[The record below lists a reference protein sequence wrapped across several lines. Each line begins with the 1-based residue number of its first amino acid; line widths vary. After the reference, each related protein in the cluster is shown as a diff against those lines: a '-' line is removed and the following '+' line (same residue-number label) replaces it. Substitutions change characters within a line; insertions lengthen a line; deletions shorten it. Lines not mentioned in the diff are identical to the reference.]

1 MLDLFFQTETPPPP
15 FAPSQKKEKQT
26 AKRKP
31 RERKDK
37 PKERHDPVPAI
48 DPMVSFHA
56 AFTPLPPEKNVPNAV
71 EDPFEETF
79 GVPDEDEAALWEF
92 DAAGGEDDEVEED
105 VESRGSAGYGAS
117 LDDSDDDVGSICSRS
132 PLRSADYQ
140 SFVSR
145 WRRGVSTREP
155 RAVYTGPQL
164 MLDDEDDDTC
174 AF

>member
-1 MLDLFFQTETPPPP
+1 MLDLFFQSEPCVPP
-15 FAPSQKKEKQT
+15 AKEKE
-26 AKRKP
+26 KVPEKKSKKKP
-31 RERKDK
+31 RERKK
-37 PKERHDPVPAI
+37 QDPVPAI

-56 AFTPLPPEKNVPNAV
+56 AFKPLPPEKNVPIAV
-71 EDPFEETF
+71 EDPFEEIF
-79 GVPDEDEAALWEF
+79 GAPDEDEAALWEC
-92 DAAGGEDDEVEED
+92 DAAVVAAEEEEVEED
-105 VESRGSAGYGAS
+105 VESRGGSAGYGAS

-132 PLRSADYQ
+132 PLRSDEYQ

-145 WRRGVSTREP
+145 WRRGVTMREP